1 MRGDHRSQPRP
12 AGYASLLRYRA
23 AQWSPVPSRNAARDG
38 TGAPVEIIEITADTS
53 ALRAIVRDLLQ
64 TFRMQVPGRGADPV
78 HILQRD
84 GVRGQHTWSPSV
96 MDLGSDEWPP
106 RPDTGGQHV
115 NGLGGIRGL
124 SASRHQ

>member
-64 TFRMQVPGRGADPV
+64 TFRMQVPGRLTEAAL
-78 HILQRD
+78 I
-84 GVRGQHTWSPSV
+84 PSTSCSV
-96 MDLGSDEWPP
+96 TEFA
-106 RPDTGGQHV
+106 
-115 NGLGGIRGL
+115 
-124 SASRHQ
+124 ASTPGHLP